1 MDNKTYY
8 SSTSLTKMGRL
19 TEEEIKRNQDMI
31 TLSSL
36 ISEADIFLRQT
47 NYKRAEEMYTAALK
61 IDPQNQHILLNRS
74 QCRVIIGD
82 NHGSDADAN
91 SLLQT
96 DPKNLKAILC
106 KANALFALGDF
117 EMAMV
122 TLINKVWY
130 TRGKRIK
137 SEVGFMQGEHRC
149 RESIVKAI
157 ENFNPKKLIKFLKQ
171 NNNAMKTH
179 SENVHEK
186 KANHPDESV
195 KVLIRQDL
203 KDIKVLKINHNLLEE
218 NFEDYLFL
226 RKLEKDDNFDDLEVE
241 DGTLKTNVV
250 GSVNYLEQRLEF
262 WRSRNPKG
270 THEKTV
276 IDQVIRHK
284 ALIRDNKLISTQI
297 LSKQKVLPKIKA

>member
-1 MDNKTYY
+1 MVAIWITKVAAPPF
-8 SSTSLTKMGRL
+8 LCKMGRL
-19 TEEEIKRNQDMI
+19 TEEEIKRNQEMI

-36 ISEADIFLRQT
+36 ISEADIFLRQS
-47 NYKRAEEMYTAALK
+47 NYKRAVEMYTAALK

-82 NHGSDADAN
+82 NHGSDSDAN
-91 SLLQT
+91 ILLEK

-122 TLINKVWY
+122 KPINKVWY
-130 TRGKRIK
+130 TRGKQIK
-137 SEVGFMQGEHRC
+137 PEVEFRQGENRC
-149 RESIVKAI
+149 RESILRAI
-157 ENFNPKKLIKFLKQ
+157 ENFKPTKMVLILRQ
-171 NNNAMKTH
+171 NNNPIKN
-179 SENVHEK
+179 ENVHEK
-186 KANHPDESV
+186 KSDESM
-195 KVLIRQDL
+195 KLLIRQDL
-203 KDIKVLKINHNLLEE
+203 KNVKVFKINHNLLEE

-226 RKLEKDDNFDDLEVE
+226 RKLEKDDNFDYLKVE
-241 DGTLKTNVV
+241 DGTLKSNVA
-250 GSVNYLEQRLEF
+250 GSIDYLEQRLEF

-276 IDQVIRHK
+276 IDQVNRQK
-284 ALIRDNKLISTQI
+284 SLIRDNMLISSEI